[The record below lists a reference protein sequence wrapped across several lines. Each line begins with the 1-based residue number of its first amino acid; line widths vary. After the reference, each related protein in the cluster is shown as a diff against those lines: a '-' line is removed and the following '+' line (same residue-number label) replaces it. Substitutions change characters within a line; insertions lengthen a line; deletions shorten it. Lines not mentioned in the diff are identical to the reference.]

1 MSPSYLRLSG
11 FGREYSRLG
20 DGPWGLYLYREVG
33 WDDDP
38 LAGAQ
43 HPADP
48 ADSTTLRLTGT
59 PVVFVPGNAGSFRQV
74 RSLASAA
81 SRAWF
86 EVSGVRRKGV
96 GLKDGGRSLDF
107 FTLDY
112 NDDFSAFHGQTLL
125 DQSEYLADSIR
136 YILSL
141 YPSTAERPD
150 PSSVIVVAHSM
161 GGVVARAAIQHRNY
175 QSFSISTLITIAT
188 PHIVPPVT
196 VDRGVDTVYTSIN
209 TFWREGYDL
218 EPTQGPPASPSAGY
232 KRSRA
237 RAELADLVLISISG
251 GISDVTI
258 ASESAS
264 LTSILPINDSHG
276 FTVYT
281 TAIPGVQT
289 PIDHLAILWC
299 QQLMQVVAHAL
310 LSIVDVRNPQGV
322 LPRQARVE
330 KLGESLLGALNSQS
344 GKLDGRKVGLETL
357 ERGLPSRR
365 LEVGARLVVRDG
377 EGRRAGS
384 ERSTYLLPVPTT
396 TTLGS
401 TSVFSLLTSA
411 GIGRGKESVVEVY
424 ACAFSGEGAQG
435 TSSCTPLFPHQVTSV
450 PLSPHAPVSPPLPA
464 PMEDGTMSFVN
475 FDTAQFESVHAIAV
489 VIKPGQA
496 WVIAEFGD
504 KEKRV
509 QIMDKSATGQCVPL

>member
-1 MSPSYLRLSG
+1 
-11 FGREYSRLG
+11 
-20 DGPWGLYLYREVG
+20 
-33 WDDDP
+33 
-38 LAGAQ
+38 
-43 HPADP
+43 
-48 ADSTTLRLTGT
+48 
-59 PVVFVPGNAGSFRQV
+59 
-74 RSLASAA
+74 
-81 SRAWF
+81 
-86 EVSGVRRKGV
+86 
-96 GLKDGGRSLDF
+96 LDF

-196 VDRGVDTVYTSIN
+196 VDRGVDTVYDSISR
-209 TFWREGYDL
+209 FWREGYDL
-218 EPTQGPPASPSAGY
+218 EPLQGPPASPSEGY

-264 LTSILPINDSHG
+264 LASILPLNDSHG

-299 QQLMQVVAHAL
+299 QQLMSVVAHAM
-310 LSIVDVRNPQGV
+310 LSIVDVRTPQGV
-322 LPRQARVE
+322 IPRQERVE
-330 KLGESLLGALNSQS
+330 KLSESLLGALDSRPRQLN
-344 GKLDGRKVGLETL
+344 GRKVGLETL
-357 ERGLPSRR
+357 ERGLPSRV
-365 LEVGARLVVRDG
+365 LEVGERLVVRNE
-377 EGRRAGS
+377 EGRRADS
-384 ERSTYLLPVPTT
+384 ERRTYLLPVPAI

-411 GIGRGKESVVEVY
+411 SIGRGKESAIEVY
-424 ACAFSGEGAQG
+424 ACAISAAGDVETLQG
-435 TSSCTPLFPHQVTSV
+435 SSSCTPLFPHHVTAIPV
-450 PLSPHAPVSPPLPA
+450 SPHGPVSPPLPA
-464 PMEDGTMSFVN
+464 PNEDGTMSLVSV
-475 FDTAQFESVHAIAV
+475 DAAQLETVDAIAV
-489 VIKPGQA
+489 IVKTGQA
-496 WVIAEFGD
+496 WVLAEFGD
-504 KEKRV
+504 REKRV
-509 QIMDKSATGQCVPL
+509 QLVDKSATGELLFRAVSPTF